1 MENKIANIN
10 DDINN
15 ICIVLSNMD
24 EYNIKK
30 FKAIQEDY
38 NNKIIKLITC
48 TKSINDNINESKT
61 HIKYMQ
67 ISILIMFIII
77 AILIV
82 VMLLNRNLITII

>member
-48 TKSINDNINESKT
+48 IKSVNDNINESKT

-67 ISILIMFIII
+67 ISILIMFIIV
-77 AILIV
+77 AILTI
-82 VMLLNRNLITII
+82 VMLLNSK

>member
-38 NNKIIKLITC
+38 NKKITKLITC
-48 TKSINDNINESKT
+48 TKSINDNLIQSKT
-61 HIKYMQ
+61 HIKYLQ

-77 AILIV
+77 VILIV
-82 VMLLNRNLITII
+82 VMLLNSK

>member
-30 FKAIQEDY
+30 FKIY
-38 NNKIIKLITC
+38 FT
-48 TKSINDNINESKT
+48 
-61 HIKYMQ
+61 
-67 ISILIMFIII
+67 ILI
-77 AILIV
+77 L
-82 VMLLNRNLITII
+82 T